1 MTIGER
7 IKILRKEHL
16 KMTQAEFAEHLGLSP
31 NAIAR
36 YENGSR
42 NLSDQ
47 TIKSIC
53 REFSINKDWL
63 LEGKEPMRVEIDDIE
78 KLIGKMLANENE
90 TACQLFKALA
100 KLDEEDWKA
109 VQKLIDE
116 LKNT

>member
-1 MTIGER
+1 MTTNDR
-7 IKILRKEHL
+7 IKYLRKEHL
-16 KMTQAEFAEHLGLSP
+16 KMTQSEFANCLGLSQ

-36 YENGSR
+36 YESGDRQPGN
-42 NLSDQ
+42 Q

-53 REFSINKDWL
+53 REFGVNKDWL
-63 LEGKEPMRVEIDDIE
+63 LEGKEPMKVEIDDIE
-78 KLIGKMLANENE
+78 KLIAKMLTNENK
-90 TACQLFKALA
+90 TACQLFKAFA

>member
-7 IKILRKEHL
+7 LKFLRKNHL
-16 KMTQAEFAEHLGLSP
+16 KMTQSEFGDRIGVKG
-31 NAIAR
+31 NTVTN
-36 YENGSR
+36 YESGNRSM
-42 NLSDQ
+42 SDQ

-53 REFSINKDWL
+53 REFGVNKDWL
-63 LEGKEPMRVEIDDIE
+63 LEGKEPMMFEVDDID
-78 KLIGKMLANENE
+78 KLIGKLLTNENE
-90 TACQLFKALA
+90 TAYQLFKALA

>member
-1 MTIGER
+1 MNIGER
-7 IKILRKEHL
+7 IKSLRKNHL
-16 KMTQAEFAEHLGLSP
+16 KMTQSEFAEHLGLSP

-42 NLSDQ
+42 NVSDQ

-53 REFSINKDWL
+53 REFGVNKDWL
-63 LEGKEPMRVEIDDIE
+63 LEGKEPMKVEIDDIE
-78 KLIGKMLANENE
+78 KLIAKMLTNENK
-90 TACQLFKALA
+90 TACQLFKAFA